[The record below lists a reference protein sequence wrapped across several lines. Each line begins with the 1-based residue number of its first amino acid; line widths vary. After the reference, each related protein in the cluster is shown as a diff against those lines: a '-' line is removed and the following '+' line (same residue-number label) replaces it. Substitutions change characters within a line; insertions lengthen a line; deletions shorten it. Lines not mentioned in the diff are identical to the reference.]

1 MSGIVRKRDRY
12 IDSVCFKQDKDTYQT
27 VIKERERGKGTLGER
42 ERERERVR
50 KEGRERR
57 NKGGQ
62 RVIESEIE
70 SGRKE

>member
-1 MSGIVRKRDRY
+1 MLQARQRY
-12 IDSVCFKQDKDTYQT
+12 IPNCDKR
-27 VIKERERGKGTLGER
+27 ERERGKGTLGER